1 MLWPARQDS
10 PEDDEIVLATIVV
23 YAGSNCKEYR
33 ERFRSREFL
42 LLLLA
47 LLCPTCRQPTL
58 ALNGFYR
65 NRRVKTT
72 SPVGEVPGE
81 YPEPVGLVDLRR
93 LHCTNP
99 ECEQRYHT
107 VLPSFL
113 APYRQYV
120 NSVRQ
125 KVIEALDAGATVY
138 SLAAGLRLF
147 PYLIR
152 RWRRD
157 GEQLASQVAGAV
169 LARVPEINRAS
180 LTAAPEKAVSAWGGL
195 VSAALALIT
204 TSYRDFEAQWSK
216 DRLLEFVYL
225 FCSERRELRFWDRP
239 RRPKKQSLLRITVA
253 LPSPDPG

>member
-1 MLWPARQDS
+1 M
-10 PEDDEIVLATIVV
+10 
-23 YAGSNCKEYR
+23 
-33 ERFRSREFL
+33 SREFL

-47 LLCPTCRQPTL
+47 LLCPTCRQQTL

-81 YPEPVGLVDLRR
+81 YPEPIELIDLRR
-93 LHCTNP
+93 LRCTNP
-99 ECEQRYHT
+99 ECEQPYHT
-107 VLPSFL
+107 ILPSFL

-125 KVIEALDAGATVY
+125 KVIEALDAGATIY

-152 RWRRD
+152 KWRRD
-157 GEQLASQVAGAV
+157 VEQLAGQVVGPVSAM
-169 LARVPEINRAS
+169 LREINPAS
-180 LTAAPEKAVSAWGGL
+180 VTVVPEKAASAWGGL
-195 VSAALALIT
+195 FSAVLTLIT
-204 TSYRDFEAQWSK
+204 TRYRDFEAQWSK

-239 RRPKKQSLLRITVA
+239 RRPKKQLLSRISVA
-253 LPSPDPG
+253 LPPPDPG

>member
-1 MLWPARQDS
+1 M
-10 PEDDEIVLATIVV
+10 
-23 YAGSNCKEYR
+23 
-33 ERFRSREFL
+33 SREFL

-47 LLCPTCRQPTL
+47 LFCPTCRQRTL

-81 YPEPVGLVDLRR
+81 YPEPIELIDLRR

-99 ECEQRYHT
+99 ECEQPYHT

-120 NSVRQ
+120 KQ
-125 KVIEALDAGATVY
+125 KVIEALDAGATIY

-152 RWRRD
+152 KWRRD
-157 GEQLASQVAGAV
+157 GEELAGQVVGPVSAMV
-169 LARVPEINRAS
+169 REINPAG
-180 LTAAPEKAVSAWGGL
+180 LKVVPEKAASAWGGL
-195 VSAALALIT
+195 VSAALTLIT
-204 TSYRDFEAQWSK
+204 TLYRDFEAQWSR

-239 RRPKKQSLLRITVA
+239 GRPKKQLLSRISVA
-253 LPSPDPG
+253 LPLPDPG